1 MMSPEQS
8 SNKIGKTVGEKLRAA
23 RVAQHYTQ
31 SQLAAPDFSVS
42 YISAIE
48 RGQIHPSLRALEIL
62 ATRLGLSS
70 TQLLPNRSQPEDRL
84 SMPLSTSERDD
95 DEVELSLLEA
105 HIAIKEGAIEQAI
118 AQLSKLSTKRLKRP
132 QQLQQRY
139 LLSWAYYKDAQFQE
153 CEYMLTEA
161 LQLAKDLSD
170 QYMTLRILSLQATA
184 YTAMRN
190 YPQALLSYQRCLNT
204 LETAEPRD
212 LFFTTQIYMHMGQ
225 YYMQFD
231 NVDQALEMF
240 HKALEISANYTTS
253 HAVQVA
259 YVNISQYYTE
269 AKSYDLATHYAYKNL
284 RLADLENHK
293 HLRSELY
300 HYLGQ
305 ALLKGDEEQA
315 RAFIDDALKQK
326 SVTLDKLARASL
338 YTSSAQW
345 HFKRQALA
353 DADECV
359 QQALVLAQPF
369 GDTLIGAEAHILAG
383 RIQYALQREEAGDL
397 HFVAGLGMLENLHC
411 HEELANESVKYAQ
424 LLEQHGKE
432 REAFAYFRKAFQ
444 SQQKLGR

>member
-1 MMSPEQS
+1 MSPEQS

-23 RVAQHYTQ
+23 RVAQHFTQ

-62 ATRLGLSS
+62 AGRLGLSS

-84 SMPLSTSERDD
+84 IASLSASERED

-105 HIAIKEGAIEQAI
+105 HIAIKEGSIEQAI

-139 LLSWAYYKDAQFQE
+139 LLGWAYCKDGQFQE
-153 CEYMLTEA
+153 CEYTLTDA
-161 LQLAKDLSD
+161 LQFAKDLND
-170 QYMTLRILSLQATA
+170 QYMTLRILNLQAGA
-184 YTAMRN
+184 YTATRN

-212 LFFTTQIYMHMGQ
+212 LFFTTQVYMHMGQ

-240 HKALEISANYTTS
+240 HKALEIIEDYATPETVPSAYLE
-253 HAVQVA
+253 
-259 YVNISQYYTE
+259 ISRYYAD
-269 AKSYDLATHYAYKNL
+269 AKNYDLATHYAYKSL
-284 RLADLENHK
+284 HLADLESQK

-305 ALLKGDEEQA
+305 ALLKGDQDKA
-315 RAFIDDALKQK
+315 RAFIDDALHQK
-326 SVTLDKLARASL
+326 SVTQDKLALASI
-338 YTSSAQW
+338 YAASAQW

-359 QQALVLAQPF
+359 QQALILAQPF

-383 RIQYALQREEAGDL
+383 RIQYAREQETSGDT
-397 HFVAGLGMLENLHC
+397 HFVTGLNMLENLHS
-411 HEELANESVKYAQ
+411 HEELADESVNYAQ
-424 LLEQHGKE
+424 LLERHGKE